1 MSKYKLIQL
10 TNNNVGAIAVDTAL
24 PFGNI
29 TRRLNSPGPD
39 NTTFTVATT
48 GANIV
53 YLNEPGYYNVIYS
66 LSGVAGAAG
75 VFDVTLTTNGTDI
88 YTSSVTTTADGTFNI
103 TLPYS
108 LRVCPNSCGTPTN
121 CPVGMQLMASG
132 VALTGGVGNLIVE
145 KVQ

>member
-10 TNNNVGAIAVDTAL
+10 TNNAIGEIEVDGYM

-29 TRRLNSPGPD
+29 TRRLNSPVTPEG
-39 NTTFTVATT
+39 TFTISTT

-66 LSGVAGAAG
+66 LSAVASAAG
-75 VFDVTLTTNGTDI
+75 IVDITLTTNGTDV
-88 YTSSVTTTADGTFNI
+88 YAVSATATADGTVNL
-103 TLPYS
+103 TLPVAV
-108 LRVCPNSCGTPTN
+108 RVCPNSCSSPTN
-121 CPVGMQLMASG
+121 CPVGVQVQLGTTAITDGTSNM
-132 VALTGGVGNLIVE
+132 IIE